1 VVRVT
6 DNGVEHAHAQVSS
19 LCAHVLHVCLGTEL
33 PIWRESARS
42 RSKIFFPCNR
52 FFLQK
57 DVAESVE
64 ARKVTPSFLTV
75 ERKSMIDVGHRSSEI
90 QLPMTVGE
98 PWPVASKASL

>member
-1 VVRVT
+1 MRNIVAC
-6 DNGVEHAHAQVSS
+6 AHRHVSS
-19 LCAHVLHVCLGTEL
+19 CCAHVLHVGLGIEL
-33 PIWRESARS
+33 PIWRYLSHS
-42 RSKIFFPCNR
+42 LSKIFFPRNH

-75 ERKSMIDVGHRSSEI
+75 ERRSVIDVGHRSSEI

>member
-1 VVRVT
+1 VRKRREPSIQEGILLSH
-6 DNGVEHAHAQVSS
+6 NEFFL
-19 LCAHVLHVCLGTEL
+19 LCNH
-33 PIWRESARS
+33 
-42 RSKIFFPCNR
+42 

-75 ERKSMIDVGHRSSEI
+75 ERMSRIDVGHRSSEI

-98 PWPVASKASL
+98 PWPVASKALL